1 MLKPFKKV
9 GKKINEKQ
17 MKNLTLALQ
26 GSNKMYANQAYTN
39 SNGSSI
45 TLGDTQY
52 GMPYSRLRQ
61 FAKAA
66 LYNKDLVLY
75 RLEDGVQVEALIEF
89 NSDWKLALRLLTQK
103 SMWAEKYCQ

>member
-1 MLKPFKKV
+1 MENS
-9 GKKINEKQ
+9 I
-17 MKNLTLALQ
+17 LALQ
-26 GSNKMYANQAYTN
+26 GSNKRYANQAYTN
-39 SNGSSI
+39 GNGNSI

-52 GMPYSRLRQ
+52 GMPYSRLRE

-89 NSDWKLALRLLTQK
+89 GADWKLALRLLTQK
-103 SMWAEKYCQ
+103 SMWSEKWCQ